1 MVYSVSKRG
10 YHKSN
15 LQHLGVL
22 ANHRDKSYSSSC
34 AVDCST
40 AAVLPGLPSAAPII
54 MIRSLGMLTAIL
66 TNFAMGPAQA
76 QPPAPLARTLD
87 LTFKPPA
94 ITTSIRVGTKD
105 LPPFVFTQT
114 DASLQSDVPPYG
126 YSIDLWQEIAGDLDL
141 ETEWITYQSVSD
153 LLAGVQTGEID
164 VAIAGIS
171 VTAQR
176 EAQGLDFSYPFYQSG
191 LQLLVKRPTSTAAT
205 AASAVLQWHHLRPI
219 LLIFGSST
227 VVGGLIWLVERKHNE
242 GFSGDVVQG
251 VSQGIWFAIVTLGTF
266 GYGDVT
272 PTKFAGRLIAT
283 LWMGLS
289 FFIVADF
296 IASLTVQQLSESDVS
311 LESLWGKPVGAISGT
326 TGAIF
331 LQSQPVKLMV
341 YPDFDTAIAALES
354 GTVAGVVQDAPTLK
368 HFVNLHPN
376 RFELV
381 GDLLT
386 NEGYGIAVREN
397 NMDLLEAV
405 DQKILKYQQLG
416 FLQQLHQKWFQA
428 GTPAEIEP

>member
-1 MVYSVSKRG
+1 
-10 YHKSN
+10 
-15 LQHLGVL
+15 
-22 ANHRDKSYSSSC
+22 
-34 AVDCST
+34 
-40 AAVLPGLPSAAPII
+40 
-54 MIRSLGMLTAIL
+54 
-66 TNFAMGPAQA
+66 
-76 QPPAPLARTLD
+76 
-87 LTFKPPA
+87 
-94 ITTSIRVGTKD
+94 
-105 LPPFVFTQT
+105 
-114 DASLQSDVPPYG
+114 
-126 YSIDLWQEIAGDLDL
+126 LDL